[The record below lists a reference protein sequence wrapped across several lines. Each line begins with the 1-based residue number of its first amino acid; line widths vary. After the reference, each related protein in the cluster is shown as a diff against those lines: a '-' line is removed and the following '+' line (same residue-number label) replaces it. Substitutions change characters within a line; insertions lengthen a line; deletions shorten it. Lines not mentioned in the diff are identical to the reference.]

1 MVFSA
6 LMEEPPVVF
15 YATVPEGKMVD
26 ADMFEFLVY
35 DNVHIDTAQRFMD
48 NTNYSIPS
56 DGLYVISVT
65 TSFHEEAIHGSY
77 VDFRFKSLR
86 YSQLKIPA
94 RTSNSFTFI
103 MRYNESDLIGNKLF
117 SLYEASLSNETSIAV
132 FKYFNLHGK
141 ISFIKITQDIYSIIG
156 ISLQLF
162 FFFKFNLLFVLCFIS
177 IK

>member
-141 ISFIKITQDIYSIIG
+141 ISFIKISQDINNILEIYLKLLSF
-156 ISLQLF
+156 SF
-162 FFFKFNLLFVLCFIS
+162 LLFWIHFLCYA
-177 IK
+177 